1 MVVDAQRLPVERLAE
16 AAAQVAETA
25 DLRVALDAIAAAIVD
40 ATLADL
46 AVLRILDDG
55 GRLAT
60 RAVAPFGSSL
70 GAEAAGTR
78 GLVEAV
84 VAGEATEP
92 TRRVADRAR
101 AAGLLAVAARAG
113 GDLVGSIELIRVVR
127 EFGDDDRALAAVAAG
142 QLALAVRTSGPE
154 VARARIRG
162 RRLELAGDA
171 LAAGGDVRRTARQAV
186 RVAVETTGAGGGA
199 LWRLGADRPELV
211 ASLGSVE
218 ALLGPAATTVVEAVE
233 QRRPAGIAHDL
244 GTTQVATLTL
254 GQPPFAAL
262 QLFYAED
269 VVAPEADLPALAAFA
284 ARAAHA
290 LRTAERV
297 QELELELART
307 RSLLEVVAEAISQL
321 SLAHTLE
328 TAVERIAELLQVE
341 QVSVFLQD
349 AGGLRAAAGSGRGA
363 ADEHVAAR
371 LAEALRGPLRAR
383 GSLHAGTEGREPQLA
398 AVRAALRTAGRQAV
412 LGVPLTVREESIGLI
427 VAYPGARRL
436 DESETALIA
445 ALAAPLAVAVQN
457 ARLHEQARAQE
468 VELTAVLESERLVS
482 RRVTALYEISRSFA
496 QTLSLDRTLAAVT
509 ETLVKELNVDAAVIR
524 VPDERGD
531 QLVPRAVHVA
541 DARLADA
548 IRAILVQPQPRPPRT
563 HEPTMLDAGL
573 AARLGGAHSLLAPFL
588 LGGATAALLPIAT
601 ASELLAQ
608 LTIVSLDPAAPISR
622 ETLQTA
628 RTIGRQAVLAID
640 NARLYQQQKKFAETM
655 QRSLL
660 PRDRPSIAGLEVG
673 AVYESAAQVDVGGDV
688 FDFLELPDGRL
699 AVVLGDVTGH
709 GIDATADMAMAK
721 FVFRSLAREHSEP
734 SAFLA
739 AANEVVVGEV
749 AIGKFITMA
758 YVTIEPDGEVV
769 SASAGHPEP
778 RLVSADGSVAG
789 LACGGLAL
797 GIEAGQ
803 EYEQV
808 SARLSPGG
816 MVVLYTDGVIE
827 SRSGHD
833 LFGLERLDHVLSA
846 NASLS
851 AQEVADALLAACR
864 DFAGGDL
871 PDDCAIVVLRRT

>member
-398 AVRAALRTAGRQAV
+398 AVRAALRAAGRQAV